1 MGLFKLFVLCTA
13 VIVAGALDSA
23 QSVVIIHFHE
33 APSAVS
39 RFSTAVFKYSVE
51 GSDGRNACSSNGC
64 FIACE
69 LDDQALRS
77 CPADSIVLR
86 NLTVN
91 QKHTF
96 LLNVTTQNGD
106 RNSSSYSWFIDTIP
120 PTATLSSE
128 DSYTN
133 AAKVTVD
140 VTFSEACGLKCLN
153 SSHCDVL
160 IDGPGSIDAS
170 SLRAVKPN
178 LKYEVDIALSMGSM
192 YGRVV
197 IRMVNG
203 SCRDKAGNPFTRSK
217 NSAMIVRFDRRP
229 VVADL
234 WMPVSSYVLKIN
246 GVPRTVLSTN
256 KMEELKIFL
265 DFSNPIKNS
274 TEEVLSALHVK
285 SGSVSS
291 VLSGHQ
297 GNGKFAF
304 RLMNVS
310 RTEIIVIE
318 LETSLIIGRTGTP
331 TSPVSPLTILYDTED
346 PAVGLSSDLQNVT
359 KASRINFVAEFTK
372 PVFGFDPSMVE
383 VHGGKIARQVQ
394 MKFKELSRALY
405 SLTVIVEAE
414 KTLSVSVLAGK
425 VSDISGN
432 QNLASNRVQLK
443 HYSTPAVSTALQSF
457 ITAGVLAT
465 SLAVAC
471 LSLSY
476 ANIGIISALLT
487 GETKFVA
494 PSPST
499 NLHGMFGHLQVF
511 VMSDWFS
518 PNHPIEY
525 SETVKGLKWLIP
537 RGKLP
542 WRKISTITWTN
553 HFHITSGIKG
563 FMAVGLPMLPVGEHK
578 HQGNFTSYDGFRGKA
593 VSSRSAQYGQP
604 LNSAEYFTY
613 FLRGEPLSASNVVK
627 KLENNKGWED
637 MEMNLFW
644 LAAIAGSL
652 LALHISIFL
661 LLRWRTGST
670 TSVNFGMVSFPRFE
684 ILLLIVMLPCISQSA
699 AFVVKGGTIGGMITG
714 ALLLVIPAAF
724 ILSVLLFLLVA
735 ILPGKFVQYKEIKYT
750 IVREAWYEKL
760 WFFIISRPVM
770 GKWVYRE
777 GSTSSLL
784 QNFRS
789 LFENQKGPPFFIFVD
804 KTDQSTVPKWSEGGQ
819 SGGIGRMRAISS
831 NDSNEE
837 ELKVPGP
844 VRFLGYARS
853 SYLVL
858 DLIRRVSLGVISG
871 AATTSKDHW
880 MHNLIALAITMTQ
893 FVYLSSLKPFIKRS
907 AHAVESISLLCEAA
921 IFSISMAVTTKKP
934 DPTEATVLGYV
945 MVALL
950 LLTAIAHITN
960 EWYGL
965 VSWLVRLSWTPRF
978 MARGLILPFLPRKQ
992 WSSIVL
998 PSSSQPKTGLSSV
1011 PQLSPDT
1018 DVPPPRGNSFRA
1030 MSATVVPMASPD
1042 NAGGRGETEAMVEE
1056 RSELRKLRELAKA
1069 SFSGEGGKRRSRDR
1083 ARDSACKA
1091 EAEGDASSSSMR

>member
-304 RLMNVS
+304 RDWHSHFTGFPTDN
-310 RTEIIVIE
+310 
-318 LETSLIIGRTGTP
+318 SLW
-331 TSPVSPLTILYDTED
+331 
-346 PAVGLSSDLQNVT
+346 
-359 KASRINFVAEFTK
+359 
-372 PVFGFDPSMVE
+372 
-383 VHGGKIARQVQ
+383 
-394 MKFKELSRALY
+394 FKELSRALY